1 MSKRAS
7 IESKVVGFFSS
18 APLDAVEVV
27 LGIVGP
33 MVRERRKAA
42 QPASTARVVRVKK
55 PKKMNASTQTSFEP
69 AALAQ

>member
-33 MVRERRKAA
+33 MVRERRKAL
-42 QPASTARVVRVKK
+42 QSASAPRATRRTVKK
-55 PKKMNASTQTSFEP
+55 KVNAGTQTSFEP